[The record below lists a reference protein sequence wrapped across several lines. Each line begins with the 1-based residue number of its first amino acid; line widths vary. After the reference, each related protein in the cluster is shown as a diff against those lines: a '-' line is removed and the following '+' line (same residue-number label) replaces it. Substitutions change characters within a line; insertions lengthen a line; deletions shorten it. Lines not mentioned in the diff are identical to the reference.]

1 MTEEDWEQLGREV
14 ANNDHLEEF
23 NVHDGALNNQK
34 MTSLFRGLT
43 RSSSIDAINLY
54 ENDPGQSMIPFVQN
68 ARNLRHMYINADM
81 TSDGFA
87 ALFRALCNS
96 PFESLD
102 LRGLSS
108 LEIDSDFEIVAEDHG
123 HGELYKTLIASVA
136 DLWTSINR
144 KQVIID
150 KAKEVSD
157 QIDSLVAKKLE
168 LESVQSDLYKELAA
182 IEQKEADESNVCEGG
197 VHSNKRQKM
206 S

>member
-54 ENDPGQSMIPFVQN
+54 ENDPGVYDVRVWFHLYKMLEI
-68 ARNLRHMYINADM
+68 LDKYINAHM

-96 PFESLD
+96 PVESLD

-108 LEIDSDFEIVAEDHG
+108 LEIDSDYIPANLAYLDLSKNNIG
-123 HGELYKTLIASVA
+123 PDGCRGLATL
-136 DLWTSINR
+136 L
-144 KQVIID
+144 
-150 KAKEVSD
+150 
-157 QIDSLVAKKLE
+157 
-168 LESVQSDLYKELAA
+168 
-182 IEQKEADESNVCEGG
+182 QKENSTLD
-197 VHSNKRQKM
+197 KPWPQ
-206 S
+206 